1 MGQPG
6 EGAKLEPLGVQNV
19 PGLAL
24 LMPRGKLVELSNITE
39 LPVPGKT
46 YMSSGYEF
54 PGWNYLEPKAAVH
67 QYSGPSVETCSC

>member
-6 EGAKLEPLGVQNV
+6 EGAKLEPLEVQNV

-39 LPVPGKT
+39 LPAPGKT
-46 YMSSGYEF
+46 HMSSGYEF
-54 PGWNYLEPKAAVH
+54 PGWNDLEPKAPVLVLSIST
-67 QYSGPSVETCSC
+67 QGPV